1 LATPEGKVKKQVK
14 EVLKSLGAYY
24 VMPVTGGYGNSGAP
38 DFLVCYKGLFIGLEC
53 KAGRNTA
60 TALQLHN
67 LNSIKNANGV
77 GLVVNEENVGVLQ
90 SILVNLTQGDSHETQ
105 TSR

>member
-1 LATPEGKVKKQVK
+1 
-14 EVLKSLGAYY
+14 LGWS
-24 VMPVTGGYGNSGAP
+24 VRP
-38 DFLVCYKGLFIGLEC
+38 
-53 KAGRNTA
+53 GRNTV

-105 TSR
+105 TNR

>member
-1 LATPEGKVKKQVK
+1 MATPEGKVKKQVK
-14 EVLKSLGAYY
+14 EVLKNLGAYY

-38 DFLVCYKGLFIGLEC
+38 DFLVCYKGLFIGVEC
-53 KAGRNTA
+53 KAGRNTV

-77 GLVVNEENVGVLQ
+77 GLVVNEENVSELQ
-90 SILVNLTQGDSHETQ
+90 SILINLTQGDSHETQ

>member
-1 LATPEGKVKKQVK
+1 
-14 EVLKSLGAYY
+14 
-24 VMPVTGGYGNSGAP
+24 
-38 DFLVCYKGLFIGLEC
+38 
-53 KAGRNTA
+53 
-60 TALQLHN
+60 
-67 LNSIKNANGV
+67 V